1 MAVDAALTNG
11 GEAEDLF
18 LYDPSLLKGLDDLKG
33 PPCDTLR
40 VRPLSADDYDRGFLG
55 LLSQLTVGGDV
66 SREEFLA
73 RFHAMRSR
81 PDTYYVT
88 VVEDTERGVV
98 VGTATLVAELKFIRN
113 LATRGRLKDVV
124 VSSDYRGRQLGKLIV
139 QTVVHLARKVGCYKL
154 TLDCKDSLTK
164 FYADNGFTLEHGNAN
179 SMSLRFSDA
188 GDAPH

>member
-11 GEAEDLF
+11 GEAEGSF
-18 LYDPSLLKGLDDLKG
+18 LYDPSLLEGLDDLKG
-33 PPCDTLR
+33 PPCATLR

-73 RFHAMRSR
+73 RFQAMRSR

-88 VVEDTERGVV
+88 VVEDTERGAV

-113 LATRGRLKDVV
+113 LATRGHLEDVV

-139 QTVVHLARKVGCYKL
+139 QTMVHLARKVGCYKL
-154 TLDCKDSLTK
+154 TLDCKDPLTK
-164 FYADNGFTLEHGNAN
+164 FYADNGFTLEPGNAN
-179 SMSLRFSDA
+179 SMSLRFSDDS
-188 GDAPH
+188 DAPH